1 MAVPDAVPDAVSDAE
16 CHRAVPDAV
25 PHRAVPGAA
34 SHRAGAGAGAEP
46 PDGEVPRYLRVAA
59 ALRDDLVRRTL
70 APGGRLPSERSL
82 AQRYHVNRQTVRSAL
97 QLLREERL
105 VVTDRR
111 GTFAADGP
119 ADDGL
124 PPSGPPSA
132 PAAARPVFPG
142 GSRAADALVRA
153 SLGWEPPPAALA
165 PRLHLAP
172 GEPTLVHRHRV
183 LAPQGR
189 ELQRAVSWF
198 SRPALDEIPQL
209 ARYRRTRSWGGRP
222 DLRLLYHWMHQAGLR
237 ATHRESVR
245 VPAGAAGAAAG
256 GAARLSV
263 HRVVSDQ
270 HGHVLEVTDI
280 DFSAQEAAWTYEY
293 SL

>member
-1 MAVPDAVPDAVSDAE
+1 MAVPEAAPDSRPDSQFGLRPVHRPDSRPESD
-16 CHRAVPDAV
+16 
-25 PHRAVPGAA
+25 
-34 SHRAGAGAGAEP
+34 P
-46 PDGEVPRYLRVAA
+46 PDGEVPRYLMVAA
-59 ALRDDLVRRTL
+59 ALRDDLARRAL
-70 APGGRLPSERSL
+70 VPGGRLPSERSL

-111 GTFAADGP
+111 GTFAAAGAEP
-119 ADDGL
+119 EGAA
-124 PPSGPPSA
+124 PPGPPPA
-132 PAAARPVFPG
+132 PCAALPVFPG
-142 GSRAADALVRA
+142 GPRAAEALVRA
-153 SLGWEPPPAALA
+153 SLDWEPPPARLA
-165 PRLHLAP
+165 SRLHLAP

-209 ARYRRTRSWGGRP
+209 ARYRRARPCVSRP

-245 VPAGAAGAAAG
+245 VPAGAAGTTAG

>member
-1 MAVPDAVPDAVSDAE
+1 MAVPDSAPYS
-16 CHRAVPDAV
+16 
-25 PHRAVPGAA
+25 
-34 SHRAGAGAGAEP
+34 EP
-46 PDGEVPRYLRVAA
+46 PEGVVPRYLRVAT
-59 ALRDDLVRRTL
+59 ALRDDLVRHAL
-70 APGGRLPSERSL
+70 APGSRLPSERSL

-119 ADDGL
+119 EGGEG
-124 PPSGPPSA
+124 PPPAPPSA
-132 PAAARPVFPG
+132 PSAARPVFPG
-142 GSRAADALVRA
+142 GPRAAEALVRA
-153 SLGWEPPPAALA
+153 SLDWESPPSALA
-165 PRLHLAP
+165 GRLHLAP

-183 LAPQGR
+183 LAPQGP

-198 SRPALDEIPQL
+198 SRAALDEIPQL
-209 ARYRRTRSWGGRP
+209 ARYRRTRHCVHQP

-245 VPAGAAGAAAG
+245 VPTGGGAGAAAG

-280 DFSAQEAAWTYEY
+280 DFSAREAAWTYEY